1 MIWDRHWAEALLKV
15 RTPPAA
21 DSLLGRALRL
31 FIREPVVGVHREI
44 AEAAW
49 DALPLDRQVELSLD
63 VAEVRQEKREEEAGD
78 TSQTLINAQM
88 DEVEAKAAAERE
100 EEKRLA
106 RAKVGQR

>member
-1 MIWDRHWAEALLKV
+1 MIWDKPWATALLEV
-15 RTPPAA
+15 RKPPAA

-31 FIREPVVGVHREI
+31 FIREPIVGAHREI

-49 DALPLDRQVELSLD
+49 DALPEDRRVELALD
-63 VAEVRQEKREEEAGD
+63 VAEKRQEQREEEAGD
-78 TSQTLINAQM
+78 TSQTKINAQM
-88 DEVEAKAAAERE
+88 DEAEAKAAAERE